1 MPLSGSGKYFANPK
15 RMQAMDPQ
23 TDPSAQAAP
32 AMDASQGDPN
42 DPMIQCP
49 SCGDTFPMSQGMQAQ
64 EANQQEMAGGMSE
77 AAMGDPS
84 SAGM

>member
-1 MPLSGSGKYFANPK
+1 MPLGGSGKYFANPK

-23 TDPSAQAAP
+23 AAP
-32 AMDASQGDPN
+32 AQPDAMDAGQSDPN

-49 SCGDTFPMSQGMQAQ
+49 SCGDTFPMSQGMQSDESQ
-64 EANQQEMAGGMSE
+64 EAVMAPE

-84 SAGM
+84 SSGM